1 MSKINNN
8 KMGWG
13 AVNEQSVSGIAPKVI
28 IIDFNL
34 NPTLTKFNTPVA
46 SGNEDT
52 TIAISFGQMKTSG
65 DEADSDGLV
74 VGFAIKSVDSGIL
87 KIGTTLTTAS
97 LWNSVDNYIVDA
109 VNKAFWLP
117 PGNAN
122 GVINA
127 FKAVA
132 IDDVGDESF
141 VPVQAQVN
149 VLPINDMPTLS
160 TPIPIIYTDTKYDDT
175 FAPSQGFL
183 QGSDPDGTPLTYG
196 IYAEA
201 SVGNTVSILSVT
213 GTMLTVNK
221 ISGAFTVTVDDH
233 NVESGF
239 VGKDSFIVTVSD
251 GVNTIQKNLV
261 VDYKQ
266 QGITETEG
274 NDTLNGDANNNKFDA
289 LSGNDF
295 IDGKAGADTM
305 RGGLGNDT
313 FVVDNI
319 GDKVIETSALVTE
332 IDHILS
338 AVSFTLSANVEK
350 LTLTGTGAINGS
362 GNSLKNIMT
371 GNDAANI
378 LNGGANA
385 DTLIGGLGNDTYM
398 VDSAGDV
405 VSETSTLAT
414 EIDKVQSAVSHTL
427 KANVENLILLGTAA
441 INGVGN
447 SLKNSITGNSVINN
461 LNGGLGNDTLVGKNG
476 NDNLTGGLGN
486 DTFVLDTLPNA
497 STNRDTIADFNGAV
511 DTIKLDN
518 AVFTKFLTPGTVTA
532 ANFVVGANA
541 LDNNDFLVYNNANGI
556 LYYDN
561 DGNGSNTKVEIVA
574 LTGIPSL
581 NAADLVIF

>member
-87 KIGTTLTTAS
+87 KIGTTLATAG

-141 VPVQAQVN
+141 VPVKAQVN
-149 VLPINDMPTLS
+149 VLPIIDMPTLS

-221 ISGAFTVTVDDH
+221 ITGAFTVTVDDH

-319 GDKVIETSALVTE
+319 GDKVIETSALASE

-461 LNGGLGNDTLVGKNG
+461 LNGGLGNDTLAGKNG
-476 NDNLTGGLGN
+476 NDNLTGGIGN